1 MSIGGQLV
9 MNSVIDDYQRDF
21 KLAFDSFFQN
31 RIEDTVN
38 LIIEK
43 LESNQVFV
51 IGNGGSAAIAQ
62 HFATD
67 WSKGLYGLNKKKS
80 NVNSLTTNSSVL
92 TAIGNDLNFEEIYSH
107 QIEVQGKEGDLLVAI
122 SSSGNSKN
130 IINAI
135 RSAQRNKMVTIGLSG
150 FNGGELSKLVDN
162 AIVVHSNNMQ
172 VIEDV
177 HGIFG
182 HLVYKYVESHGL
194 IGTK

>member
-1 MSIGGQLV
+1 

-21 KLAFDSFFQN
+21 KLAFTSFFQN
-31 RIEDTVN
+31 RIDDAVN
-38 LIIEK
+38 LVIEK

-80 NVNSLTTNSSVL
+80 NVISLTTNSSIL

-107 QIEVQGKEGDLLVAI
+107 QIEIQGKEGDLLVAI
-122 SSSGNSKN
+122 SSSGNSRN
-130 IINAI
+130 ILEAI
-135 RSAQRNKMVTIGLSG
+135 RSAQKNKMVTIGLSG

-162 AIVVHSNNMQ
+162 AVVVHSNNMQ

-194 IGTK
+194 IETKQ

>member
-1 MSIGGQLV
+1 
-9 MNSVIDDYQRDF
+9 MNSVIDDYQKDF